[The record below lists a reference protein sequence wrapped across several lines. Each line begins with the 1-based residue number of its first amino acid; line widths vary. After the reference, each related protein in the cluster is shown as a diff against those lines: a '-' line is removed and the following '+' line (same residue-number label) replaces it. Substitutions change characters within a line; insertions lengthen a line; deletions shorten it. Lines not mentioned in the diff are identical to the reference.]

1 MAQMASETPPDLGKA
16 VAGINN
22 QQMAKQVKERI
33 QKARVKWLQGHWEAW
48 RMEQNCTVAAVQTLI
63 RAQPLCL
70 WECKAFTS
78 EAALRMHLNTHDD
91 CIIPKHIA
99 KDYELTRV
107 SLVEL

>member
-1 MAQMASETPPDLGKA
+1 MAAGSLGGMANEKKKKKT
-16 VAGINN
+16 
-22 QQMAKQVKERI
+22 
-33 QKARVKWLQGHWEAW
+33 
-48 RMEQNCTVAAVQTLI
+48 AAVQTLI